1 MKTLYEVIKR
11 PIITEKTTTLKESQT
26 VVVFEVAKQA
36 TKNEIKDAVEKLFK
50 VKVVDVK
57 TAVLP
62 GKWRRIGRNFGKTS
76 SWKKAYVTLKEG
88 EKMDFIES

>member
-1 MKTLYEVIKR
+1 MKTLYDVIKR
-11 PIITEKTTTLKESQT
+11 PIVTEKTTTLKENQT
-26 VVVFEVAKQA
+26 TVVFEVAKQA

-57 TAVLP
+57 TAILP
-62 GKWRRIGRNFGKTS
+62 GKWKRIGRSFGRTS

>member
-1 MKTLYEVIKR
+1 MKTIYDVIKR
-11 PIITEKTTTLKESQT
+11 PIITEKTTTLKEKQT
-26 VVVFEVAKQA
+26 TVVFEVAKQA

-57 TAVLP
+57 TAILP
-62 GKWRRIGRNFGKTS
+62 GKWKRIGRSFGRTS

>member
-1 MKTLYEVIKR
+1 MKTIYDVIKR
-11 PIITEKTTTLKESQT
+11 PIITEKTTNLKENQT
-26 VVVFEVAKQA
+26 TVVFEVAKQA

-57 TAVLP
+57 TAILP
-62 GKWRRIGRNFGKTS
+62 GKWKRIGRSFGRTS

>member
-1 MKTLYEVIKR
+1 MKTLYDVIKR
-11 PIITEKTTTLKESQT
+11 PIITEKTTKMKEESST
-26 VVVFEVAKQA
+26 VVFEVAKQA

-57 TAVLP
+57 TTVLP
-62 GKWRRIGRNFGKTS
+62 GKWRRIGRSMGKTS

>member
-1 MKTLYEVIKR
+1 MKTIYDVIKR
-11 PIITEKTTTLKESQT
+11 PIITEKTNTLKENQT
-26 VVVFEVAKQA
+26 TVVFEVAKQA

-57 TAVLP
+57 TAILP
-62 GKWRRIGRNFGKTS
+62 GKWKRIGRSFGRTS